1 MRKKKTKPKIL
12 YEKYLEDHKE
22 ELELQQL
29 GEQLQTDA
37 VVIKKMTTGAKIL
50 QLSADVLVTLLKFIG
65 IFMVLAL
72 LSLAVTVLMN
82 EPLREYVFGYF
93 GIK

>member
-37 VVIKKMTTGAKIL
+37 VVVKKMTTGAKIL
-50 QLSADVLVTLLKFIG
+50 QLSVDVLVTLLKFIG
-65 IFMVLAL
+65 IAMVLAL
-72 LSLAVTVLMN
+72 LSLAVTVLIN
-82 EPLREYVFGYF
+82 EPLREYVLKYF
-93 GIK
+93 GLG